1 MYAYVYFACCQ
12 ACNLLV
18 LQINSRV
25 ELNVVAETYAE
36 EKLKCRGGKLP
47 SPSFN
52 LNFFLSATQIR
63 KEIWH

>member
-1 MYAYVYFACCQ
+1 VYAYVYFACCQ

-36 EKLKCRGGKLP
+36 EKLKC
-47 SPSFN
+47 
-52 LNFFLSATQIR
+52 
-63 KEIWH
+63 

>member
-1 MYAYVYFACCQ
+1 LEETI
-12 ACNLLV
+12 LLAGGF
-18 LQINSRV
+18 S
-25 ELNVVAETYAE
+25 LNVVAETYAE

-52 LNFFLSATQIR
+52 LNFFLSATQIK